1 MTTVATSKLPPALAV
16 TLADRL
22 ERMRDERV
30 VARVWERDHT
40 VWQEDPTELSNRLGW
55 LDAPTTSQGDVARL
69 QRFAQ
74 EVAADGFERAVL
86 LGMGGSSLT
95 GEVLFETF
103 GRAPG
108 ALEVIALDA
117 TDPAQV
123 AAIEA
128 GGDLA
133 KTLFIVASKSGGT
146 IETLSH
152 CNYFWSRTPRGAQ
165 FVAIT
170 DPGSGLERLAAE
182 RGFREVFHSPEDVGG
197 RYSALTY
204 FGLVPAALAGVDIEA
219 LLASARA
226 MAEACGNPDL
236 TSNPGA
242 WLGAVLGE
250 AALLGQDQLTFVLPT
265 DLMALGPW
273 FEQLL
278 AESTGK
284 AGMGIL
290 PVEGEPLGAP
300 EVYGPSRVFA
310 ALGAAARDPRLD
322 GLERAGHPVLRLPEA
337 SASDIGGEFFRWEF
351 ATAIA
356 GHVLGLNPFD
366 QPDVQA
372 AKDATNRA
380 LASDGAGTAGASEL
394 RTARVLVDSAQAGD
408 YLAILAFVPRTPEI
422 DERLQRVRV
431 ALRDRLH
438 VATTI
443 GYGPR
448 YLHSTGQLHKGGP
461 ANGIFI
467 EVVGDDPHDLAIP
480 ESTITFGQLKQAQ
493 ARGDLETLVARG
505 RRVARASLE
514 ELEALA

>member
-1 MTTVATSKLPPALAV
+1 MAV
-16 TLADRL
+16 SARL
-22 ERMRDERV
+22 ERMRAERV
-30 VARVWERDHT
+30 VERLWERDHT
-40 VWQEDPTELSNRLGW
+40 LWHPEPTEIANRLGW
-55 LDAPTTSQGDVARL
+55 LDAPTTAGHEIPRLRAFAAQVAG
-69 QRFAQ
+69 
-74 EVAADGFERAVL
+74 EGFERAVL

-108 ALEVIALDA
+108 ALELIALDA

-128 GGDLA
+128 GGDLE

-152 CNYFWSRTPRGAQ
+152 CNYFWSRAPRGAQ
-165 FVAIT
+165 FVAVT
-170 DPGSGLERLAAE
+170 DPGSGLERLARE

-204 FGLVPAALAGVDIEA
+204 FGLVPAALAGVDLDE
-219 LLASARA
+219 LLAAARA
-226 MAEACGNPDL
+226 MAEACHDPDPA
-236 TSNPGA
+236 SNPGA

-250 AALLGQDQLTFVLPT
+250 AALIGRDQLTLVTPP
-265 DLMALGPW
+265 DLDALGPW
-273 FEQLL
+273 IEQII

-290 PVEGEPLGAP
+290 PVEGEPVGPP
-300 EVYGPSRVFA
+300 EIYEASRIFA
-310 ALGAAARDPRLD
+310 ALGQAATRPQVEA
-322 GLERAGHPVLRLPEA
+322 LERAGHPVVRLPEA
-337 SASDIGGEFFRWEF
+337 SASRLGGEFFRWEI
-351 ATAIA
+351 ATAVA

-372 AKDATNRA
+372 AKDAT
-380 LASDGAGTAGASEL
+380 
-394 RTARVLVDSAQAGD
+394 ARVLAASEGGNSVEGDELPSVSAVLQAAEPGD
-408 YLAILAFVPRTPEI
+408 YLAILAFVPRTPQI
-422 DERLQRVRV
+422 DARLQRVRI

-461 ANGIFI
+461 ANGVFI
-467 EVVGDDPHDLAIP
+467 EVVGDDPADLDIP
-480 ESTITFGQLKQAQ
+480 GQPMTFGQLKRAQ
-493 ARGDLETLVARG
+493 ALGDLQTLVARG

-514 ELEALA
+514 ELEALV